1 MSGAIFYKEDTK
13 MQNSVAKIIK
23 AISVIIFILGII
35 VTVLLVLP
43 LFKNNVAVQAGV
55 IRICVGTFVS
65 FVVSMLILGF
75 SELIEKT
82 DESSRYQKEVLRIMS
97 NFEIKGVPTYT
108 VDPDLTNSS
117 AIQVQ
122 NSQAKYQVKQ

>member
-1 MSGAIFYKEDTK
+1 

-23 AISVIIFILGII
+23 AISAIIFISGII
-35 VTVLLVLP
+35 VTVLFALP
-43 LFKNNVAVQAGV
+43 LFKNNAAVQTGV
-55 IRICVGTFVS
+55 IRICAGIFVS
-65 FVVSMLILGF
+65 FIVSVLILGF

-97 NFEIKGVPTYT
+97 NFEIKGVPNYT

-117 AIQVQ
+117 ATRVQ
-122 NSQAKYQVKQ
+122 NSQLQYQRSSNSR

>member
-23 AISVIIFILGII
+23 AISVIIFISGII
-35 VTVLLVLP
+35 VTVLLALP
-43 LFKNNVAVQAGV
+43 LFKNNAVVQAGV
-55 IRICVGTFVS
+55 IRICIGIFVS

-122 NSQAKYQVKQ
+122 NSQAQYQVKQ

>member
-1 MSGAIFYKEDTK
+1 MSGAIFYKEDTN

-35 VTVLLVLP
+35 VTVLLALP
-43 LFKNNVAVQAGV
+43 LFKNNTAVQAGV
-55 IRICVGTFVS
+55 IRICGGIFVS

-122 NSQAKYQVKQ
+122 NSQAQYQAKQ

>member
-23 AISVIIFILGII
+23 VISVIIFILGII

-43 LFKNNVAVQAGV
+43 LFKNNVVVQAGV
-55 IRICVGTFVS
+55 IRICVGIFVS

-122 NSQAKYQVKQ
+122 NSQDKYQVKQ

>member
-35 VTVLLVLP
+35 VTVLLVLL

-55 IRICVGTFVS
+55 IRICVGIFVS

-122 NSQAKYQVKQ
+122 NSQDKYQVKQ